1 MHCMHKNHSPEVI
14 MLILIIFLLQIDKFP
29 YFSSSSTTVTET
41 TTLKKVENTTLPPT
55 VMVLGLSDDIL
66 IGK

>member
-1 MHCMHKNHSPEVI
+1 